1 MVKTQVRQIKGSP
14 SFRVFSSR
22 GRPEVKEK
30 ISHTVCPRSLDPMYI
45 VTYYIQNDQDVLERQ
60 NIIFLSELYGS

>member
-22 GRPEVKEK
+22 GLLEVNEK
-30 ISHTVCPRSLDPMYI
+30 ISHTVCTRTLDPIYTVTHYI
-45 VTYYIQNDQDVLERQ
+45 EWFKTSWTDRT
-60 NIIFLSELYGS
+60 